1 MYGNSVQFFF
11 FYFSSLHN
19 KSNSW
24 ICALY
29 KNATCSHLHSFSI
42 PLSFWN
48 LTPLLSAKNDKI
60 KIEMKTA
67 IFSHKK
73 IFIQVL
79 NLSV

>member
-29 KNATCSHLHSFSI
+29 KNATCLHLHSFSF
-42 PLSFWN
+42 PLSFWS
-48 LTPLLSAKNDKI
+48 LTSLLSTRND